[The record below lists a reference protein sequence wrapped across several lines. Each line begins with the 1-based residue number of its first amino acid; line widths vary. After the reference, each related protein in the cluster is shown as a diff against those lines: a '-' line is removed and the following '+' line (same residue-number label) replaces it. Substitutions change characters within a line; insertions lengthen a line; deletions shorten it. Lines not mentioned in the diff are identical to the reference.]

1 MFYLPQPCSS
11 WRPDRTSLL
20 GPAMTTDLQP
30 PADPRDRRR
39 RLTRLVIVVG
49 ALGAGLL
56 CGTLPVEYQGICRAA
71 AKVVAFFAG
80 GG

>member
-1 MFYLPQPCSS
+1 
-11 WRPDRTSLL
+11 
-20 GPAMTTDLQP
+20 MTTELQP
-30 PADPRDRRR
+30 KPAQRVRRR
-39 RLTRLVIVVG
+39 RLTRLLVVVG